1 MNANSLKEFTVTSV
15 GLGII
20 IGVIMTA
27 ANVYLGLY
35 AGMTV
40 SASIPAAVIAMGVYK
55 GFLKQDSVH
64 QSNIVQTMASAG
76 ESLAAG
82 IIFTLPALVL
92 IGAWKNFEFWPT
104 TLIAMAGGLLGI
116 IFMIPLRKALIQNEK
131 ELTYPEGVACA
142 SVLRSGDESSGK
154 AGFKTIMAGLGIG
167 AVFKFIGSGLKVFVG
182 SFEVAKKVG
191 GSTMFFG
198 FDVSPA
204 LLAVGYIVNIHVAA
218 LVMIG
223 GAIGFFIGIPML
235 GTPEGMENLGAL
247 DLAWNL
253 WSTQIR
259 YVGVG
264 AMIVGGLWSIVS
276 VRAGILQGLKGLKD
290 FSGPNTEVERTE
302 KDMPFMGMMVVLMVC
317 FALMIGLYNSMIGNL
332 GITFFT
338 TILMILCSF
347 VFVAVSSYIVG
358 LVGSSNNPV
367 SGLTISALLV
377 SAALFLVL
385 GYKGDSA
392 ILATLGVAAVV
403 CCAACTAGDC
413 SQDLKTGFLIGST
426 PKYQQYAQIIGV
438 VIPAFVIAPVLTLLH
453 TAYGIGDGLK
463 APQATLFA
471 SITKA
476 MFGEGSLPVN
486 MVVIGA
492 VLGIITIF
500 IDQTVLKNKSF
511 RLHLM
516 PMAVGIYLPVTLAV
530 PILIGGLIRYFVE
543 KKRAHVDESKDQG
556 VLLGSG
562 FIAGEAI
569 MGVGIAI
576 VMYFA
581 GDILALKIGN
591 GIRVKKFHY
600 KLFKSIEK
608 KDFNIQPIAIRYPRD
623 YPKDNNYSE
632 MISNMSEKGEMISLY
647 LKFLMRRKSHVILLF
662 LDKVSTRDC
671 ENENITNVLADKINY
686 ALDDLNS

>member
-1 MNANSLKEFTVTSV
+1 MEKTTVKEFTLSAI

-40 SASIPAAVIAMGVYK
+40 SASIPAAVVAMGVYK
-55 GFLKQDSVH
+55 GILKKDSIH

-82 IIFTLPALVL
+82 IIFTLPALVI

-104 TLIAMAGGLLGI
+104 TLIAIAGGLLGI

-142 SVLRSGDESSGK
+142 AVLRSGDAKSGK
-154 AGFKTIMAGLGIG
+154 EGFYTILKGLGLG
-167 AVFKFIGSGLKVFVG
+167 ALFKFIGSGLKVFVG
-182 SFEVAKKVG
+182 SVEVAKKIKT
-191 GSTMFFG
+191 STLFFG

-218 LVMIG
+218 LVFIG
-223 GAIGFFIGIPML
+223 GAIGFFIAIPLL
-235 GTPEGMENLGAL
+235 GTPAGMTDMSAI

-253 WSTQIR
+253 WSTEVR
-259 YVGVG
+259 YLGVG
-264 AMIVGGLWSIVS
+264 AMITGGLWSIIS
-276 VRAGILQGLKGLKD
+276 VRKGIVQGLKGLREIKD
-290 FSGPNTEVERTE
+290 TTIEQIDSE
-302 KDMPFMGMMVVLMVC
+302 KDMPFMGMMIVMLVC
-317 FALMIGLYNSMIGNL
+317 FSLMIWLYNSMIGDL

-338 TILMILCSF
+338 TILMIICSF
-347 VFVAVSSYIVG
+347 LFVAVSSYIVG

-367 SGLTISALLV
+367 SGMTISALLV
-377 SAALFLVL
+377 SSALFLVL
-385 GYKGDSA
+385 GFRGDSA

-413 SQDLKTGFLIGST
+413 SQDLKTGFLIKAI
-426 PKYQQYAQIIGV
+426 PKYQQYAQVIGV

-453 TAYGIGDGLK
+453 SAYGIGEGLK

-476 MFGEGSLPVN
+476 MFGEGYLPVN
-486 MVVIGA
+486 MVLYGV
-492 VLGIITIF
+492 VFGIVVIF
-500 IDQTVLKNKSF
+500 IDSTLLKGKKF

-516 PMAVGIYLPVTLAV
+516 PLAVGIYLPVTLAV
-530 PILIGGLIRYFVE
+530 PILVGGLIRFFVE
-543 KKRAHVDESKDQG
+543 KKHPHIEESKDKG

-569 MGVGIAI
+569 MGVAIALILYFSPNLLGIKLEGHLREALS
-576 VMYFA
+576 VMAF
-581 GDILALKIGN
+581 IL
-591 GIRVKKFHY
+591 
-600 KLFKSIEK
+600 
-608 KDFNIQPIAIRYPRD
+608 
-623 YPKDNNYSE
+623 
-632 MISNMSEKGEMISLY
+632 ISLY
-647 LKFLMRRKSHVILLF
+647 LWRTAKKS
-662 LDKVSTRDC
+662 
-671 ENENITNVLADKINY
+671 
-686 ALDDLNS
+686 